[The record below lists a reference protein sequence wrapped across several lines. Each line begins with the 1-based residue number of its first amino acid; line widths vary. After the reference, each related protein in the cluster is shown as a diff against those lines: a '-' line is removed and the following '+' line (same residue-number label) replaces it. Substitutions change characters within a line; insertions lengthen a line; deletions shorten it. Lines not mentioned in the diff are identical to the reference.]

1 MNNIEKANL
10 LNIDINTFSKN
21 RDEYIGK
28 IDNLYLSNNQ
38 IDLSNIIMEMSNI
51 YPTNLTKHTIHKKDY
66 KIIRQIRSE
75 AYAVCRTKIPMEYI
89 THSFNKFKNG
99 FLYYNENKLI
109 AFCIWDIKDEYS
121 LSIGKFKKLHIY
133 LICGKKL
140 DYNLVPRILDD
151 VVYLCRK
158 ENIQY
163 ITLEP
168 ANEELKEYYIRC
180 GFKKEEEVTSGIKYL
195 MLDVS
200 KSRMISYT
208 TPDTIVRKRIIKT
221 RKCRK
226 NRKQRKSRKYM
237 NTCSII

>member
-28 IDNLYLSNNQ
+28 IDNLYLSNYPVN
-38 IDLSNIIMEMSNI
+38 LPYTLMEMSNI
-51 YPTNLTKHTIHKKDY
+51 YPTNLKKHTIHKKDY

-99 FLYYNENKLI
+99 FLYYDENKLI
-109 AFCIWDIKDEYS
+109 AFCIWDIRDEYS
-121 LSIGKFKKLHIY
+121 LSIGKIKKLHIY

-151 VVYLCRK
+151 VIYLCRK
-158 ENIQY
+158 DNIQY

-180 GFKKEEEVTSGIKYL
+180 GFQEYKDALLGSAYFG
-195 MLDVS
+195 LDVS
-200 KSRMISYT
+200 KSRMIPYT
-208 TPDTIVRKRIIKT
+208 TPDTIIRKQIKKT
-221 RKCRK
+221 QKCRK
-226 NRKQRKSRKYM
+226 NRKQRKSRKHT